1 MGRSVAPWIAFLWP
15 KPVSVAINLKQ
26 DGSTASV
33 TSPTG
38 GSSVALALKAAM
50 DFAIAL
56 SVILF
61 VSPLLFV
68 VAVLIKLDSK
78 GPVLFRQRRTG
89 LNGRVITVLKF
100 RTMHVLEDGETIR
113 HASRKDSRVTRVGSF
128 LRRSSIDEL
137 PQLFNVLKGNMSIVG
152 PRPHALA
159 HDAHYSAAL
168 PNYDLRFRMKP
179 GITGLAQV
187 SGMRG
192 EILSIGSMADR
203 VDADNLYI
211 DTWSLGSDLKI
222 MLKTAVVV
230 AFQDAAY

>member
-1 MGRSVAPWIAFLWP
+1 
-15 KPVSVAINLKQ
+15 VSVAINLNQ
-26 DGSTASV
+26 DGSTSSV
-33 TSPTG
+33 TSPKG
-38 GSSVALALKAAM
+38 GSSVALAVKAAM
-50 DFAIAL
+50 DFTIAL
-56 SVILF
+56 LLIIF
-61 VSPLLFV
+61 VSPLLIT
-68 VAVLIKLDSK
+68 VAILIKLDSR

-168 PNYDLRFRMKP
+168 PNYALRFRMKP

-211 DTWSLGSDLKI
+211 DTWSLASDIKI

>member
-26 DGSTASV
+26 DGSRASV

-56 SVILF
+56 LVILF
-61 VSPLLFV
+61 VSPLLIV

-211 DTWSLGSDLKI
+211 DTWSLRSDLKI

>member
-1 MGRSVAPWIAFLWP
+1 MPRSVTAWIAFLWP
-15 KPVSVAINLKQ
+15 KPVSVAINLNQ
-26 DGSTASV
+26 DGSTPSI
-33 TSPTG
+33 TSPAG
-38 GSSVALALKAAM
+38 GSSVALAVKSGM

-56 SVILF
+56 LVVLF
-61 VSPLLFV
+61 ISPMLIV
-68 VAVLIKLDSK
+68 VAALIKLDSR

-89 LNGRVITVLKF
+89 LNGQVITVLKF
-100 RTMHVLEDGETIR
+100 RTMRVLEDGETIR
-113 HASRKDSRVTRVGSF
+113 HASRKDDRVTRVGRF

-137 PQLFNVLKGNMSIVG
+137 PQLFNVLKGSMSIVG

-159 HDAHYSAAL
+159 HDAYYSAAL
-168 PNYDLRFRMKP
+168 PSYALRFRMKP

-211 DTWSLGSDLKI
+211 DTWSLGSDVKI
-222 MLKTAVVV
+222 IVKTAVVV

>member
-1 MGRSVAPWIAFLWP
+1 
-15 KPVSVAINLKQ
+15 
-26 DGSTASV
+26 
-33 TSPTG
+33 
-38 GSSVALALKAAM
+38 M
-50 DFAIAL
+50 DFTIAL
-56 SVILF
+56 LLIIF
-61 VSPLLFV
+61 VSPLLTT
-68 VAVLIKLDSK
+68 VAILIKLDSR

-168 PNYDLRFRMKP
+168 PNYALRFRMKP

-211 DTWSLGSDLKI
+211 DTWSLASDVKI

>member
-56 SVILF
+56 LVILF
-61 VSPLLFV
+61 VSPLLIV

-113 HASRKDSRVTRVGSF
+113 HASRKDS
-128 LRRSSIDEL
+128 
-137 PQLFNVLKGNMSIVG
+137 
-152 PRPHALA
+152 
-159 HDAHYSAAL
+159 
-168 PNYDLRFRMKP
+168 
-179 GITGLAQV
+179 
-187 SGMRG
+187 
-192 EILSIGSMADR
+192 
-203 VDADNLYI
+203 
-211 DTWSLGSDLKI
+211 
-222 MLKTAVVV
+222 
-230 AFQDAAY
+230 